1 MARSITAAVQQIKS
15 QLHTHLTPADI
26 HAACQAAGYEWRER
40 VLGPV
45 LTVQALLLQI
55 LHGTA
60 MTGVS
65 RLTGVAF
72 SAGAYCQALARLPV
86 DVLRTLL
93 RQVVTRHRRQTEAVA
108 RWRGH
113 RVLISDGSSCSM
125 ADTPPL
131 QKHFGQPSGQKPGC
145 GFPVAHLLVLF
156 DAYTGML
163 VDLLASSWR
172 IHDLTRVGEL
182 YPHLQAGDVLVADR
196 GFCSFAQV
204 ALRQRQGVHVVL
216 RVHGQ
221 RHTSFR
227 ARQYHWAGVAWPQ
240 RLGPEDQLTLWHKT
254 GTPSRVLPRAVY
266 DALPETLIVR
276 ELRYR
281 VTQRGYRTRA
291 LTLVTTLLDAAS
303 YPRDELAELY
313 HRRWQ
318 AEVNL
323 RHLKGTLGLRVLRSR
338 SVAGVERELV
348 AFALLYNLIC
358 SVLTVLALHL
368 ETQPARISLLD
379 VLRLLRHG
387 LTHVGTA
394 TIVVNPHRPGRPQP
408 RVVKRRP
415 LEYSRMTRPRH
426 ELKRELLQNQHCLT

>member
-1 MARSITAAVQQIKS
+1 MARSITAALQQIKS
-15 QLHTHLTPADI
+15 QLHKHVTPADI
-26 HAACQAAGYEWRER
+26 HAACQTAGYEWRER

-45 LTVQALLLQI
+45 LTIQALLLQI
-55 LHGTA
+55 LHGSA

-86 DVLRTLL
+86 DVLRSLL
-93 RQVVTRHRRQTEAVA
+93 RHVVTRHRRQTEAVA
-108 RWRGH
+108 CWRGH
-113 RVLISDGSSCSM
+113 RVLIPDGSSCSM
-125 ADTPPL
+125 ADTPEL
-131 QKHFGQPSGQKPGC
+131 QKHFGQPSGPKPGC

-156 DAYTGML
+156 DAYTGLL
-163 VDLLASSWR
+163 VDVLTSSWR

-182 YPHLQAGDVLVADR
+182 YPHLHAGDVLVADR

-204 ALRQRQGVHVVL
+204 ALLQRQGVHVVF

-227 ARQYHWAGVAWPQ
+227 ARQYYWAGLAWPQ

-266 DALPETLIVR
+266 DGLPATLSVR

-281 VTQRGYRTRA
+281 VTQRGYRTRSV
-291 LTLVTTLLDAAS
+291 TLVTTLLDAAL

-318 AEVNL
+318 VEVNL

-338 SVAGVERELV
+338 SVAGVEREVL

-358 SVLTVLALHL
+358 AGLTVLALHL
-368 ETQPARISLLD
+368 ETQPARISLVD
-379 VLRLLRHG
+379 VLRLLRCG
-387 LTHVGTA
+387 LAHVVTA
-394 TIVVNPHRPGRPQP
+394 TIVVNPHRPGRHQP

-415 LEYSRMTRPRH
+415 LEYSRMTRPRA
-426 ELKRELLQNQHCLT
+426 ELKRELLRNQHCLT